1 MRVLS
6 VPADQHT
13 HPMAKTPFRSCDYC
27 GRNKKTRSPWSIHG
41 DTRKLSCPRCHEIAR
56 EENAKAQR
64 LLKEHRE
71 LLRLRLLAEPTPMY
85 GFSLLTGYHRIKA
98 QYPDAVLLY
107 RVGDEYTAIDS
118 DARHLHNVLGLQLTS
133 WKPHG
138 LDRASFPF
146 HALEQYLPR
155 LVRAGHRVAICDAL
169 APESSAVGPPSSLGG
184 RGQGMEAG
192 EQGGEVSEPLAQY
205 RRLKPQ
211 FKHSLLVLRDHL
223 GYLMLYRDAER
234 AAKVIGVQYPGNGPF
249 RIAKCML
256 EPVLDQLVAQGFRIA
271 VVIDPVIDDPRNARQ
286 SDLWDEIP
294 SEETVV
300 NEPAMPR
307 NKLSPATESSTL
319 GPPSSLGGRGQ
330 GMEAHHFPSNLRAM
344 RQHLDMSQQ
353 QMADRLG
360 VKRSSYSG
368 WENGY
373 SEPSLKDLQRIQH
386 ELQVG
391 VDVLLNAT
399 LQGYRREDFH
409 ALRMGMGPRP
419 RVTRIEKAA

>member
-1 MRVLS
+1 
-6 VPADQHT
+6 
-13 HPMAKTPFRSCDYC
+13 MAKTPFRSCDYC
-27 GRNKKTRSPWSIHG
+27 GRNKNTRSPWSIHG

-56 EENAKAQR
+56 AENAKAQR

-71 LLRLRLLAEPTPMY
+71 LLRLRLVAEPTPMY

-118 DARHLHNVLGLQLTS
+118 DARHLHRILGLQLTS

-138 LDRASFPF
+138 LDRASFPY
-146 HALEQYLPR
+146 HALDQYLPR
-155 LVRAGHRVAICDAL
+155 LVRAGHRVAICDQIEQPAPDPAL
-169 APESSAVGPPSSLGG
+169 EDSQVG
-184 RGQGMEAG
+184 
-192 EQGGEVSEPLAQY
+192 EPLEQY
-205 RRLKPQ
+205 RRIKPQ

-234 AAKVIGVQYPGNGPF
+234 AAKVIGVAYPGNGPF

-256 EPVLDQLVAQGFRIA
+256 ESVLDQLVAQGFRIA

-294 SEETVV
+294 VEETLVS
-300 NEPAMPR
+300 EPLMMMRPMEHR
-307 NKLSPATESSTL
+307 FPA
-319 GPPSSLGGRGQ
+319 
-330 GMEAHHFPSNLRAM
+330 NLRAM